1 MAKAKINWG
10 NGKKGESTKKTS
22 LYQLSIPSDLHE
34 AVMKKSKEFGV
45 KLTPWMR
52 MHYER
57 FLALDMQTILDE
69 VQSYNKAQEIRSK
82 KQKEKI

>member
-10 NGKKGESTKKTS
+10 NKKDESIKKS
-22 LYQLSIPSDLHE
+22 CLYQLSVPSDLHE

-57 FLALDMQTILDE
+57 FLALDMQTILNE
-69 VQSYNKAQEIRSK
+69 VQEYNRAKEVRSK
-82 KQKEKI
+82 KQKEKV